1 MKKMGMRMLLLM
13 MMAFGLTDEEHDG
26 SDASGNDDSG
36 SYSSDSESDFA
47 GSSDSDG
54 QATKRKLH
62 PMTRRGNK
70 GKKAAKKQKKSQ
82 RATAKQRNRATGA
95 PAVAA
100 PAAASAAAN
109 DGYLLRRVRHRRRS
123 PLRAVGSAAR
133 VVQAIGGTRLGSR
146 RSANLV
152 GLDASQHEETRHQRL
167 PIRG

>member
-26 SDASGNDDSG
+26 SDASGNDSG

-54 QATKRKLH
+54 QATKRKRNSKH
-62 PMTRRGNK
+62 SKKKNK
-70 GKKAAKKQKKSQ
+70 HSKKKIAKKQKRTIRKNQ
-82 RATAKQRNRATGA
+82 NRATRA
-95 PAVAA
+95 EASAA
-100 PAAASAAAN
+100 PAAASAN
-109 DGYLLRRVRHRRRS
+109 DGYLLRRLRHRRRS

-152 GLDASQHEETRHQRL
+152 GAYASQREETRHQRL
-167 PIRG
+167 PIRE